1 MGVAH
6 RTSSHTAGDTL
17 AKQIVIIYADSGG
30 TYGSPRM
37 TVELRDQG
45 VLAANREQP
54 SHPLRRTRSRHDPVS
69 TSRAEPH
76 VR

>member
-37 TVELRDQG
+37 TAELRDQD
-45 VLAANREQP
+45 VRANREQP
-54 SHPLRRTRSRHDPVS
+54 SHPLRRTRSRHNPVS